1 MFINR
6 ISKQLLSAPE
16 LAPLLAEMREGHD
29 ATLGIAQ
36 SARPL
41 MLASLWA
48 EDPRPCLFIVSG
60 EEAADRAARALA
72 AWLGADVVCRYP
84 ERKDWPWAATT
95 IDDAVVGARAN
106 AVARL
111 AAGEKCLVVASARS
125 LLRRVP
131 PVDSGYFASATFAV
145 GDEVEFED
153 VGRLLV
159 GMGYTDRGDAG
170 EVDEPGAF
178 HVHGDAVDVFPAQAT
193 APVRIEFFGDE
204 VDRVRRMLPS
214 TGQTIGELEGVTV
227 SPCREMA
234 LTDATVD
241 RARRALYNRAQESSK
256 VAADLELIEAR
267 AADPTLDRYLVEL
280 YAAPR
285 APSTT
290 SAEKPS
296 WSSRSRVPSSTTA
309 CVRTTRSSRP
319 RATPTSRRTA
329 STPIRASSTSA
340 ASSACPSRPYSAR
353 ARAPRPSSRC
363 ASPASPGPTPSSSVA
378 CASS

>member
-16 LAPLLAEMREGHD
+16 LAPLLGEMREGHD

-60 EEAADRAARALA
+60 EEAADRASRALA

-84 ERKDWPWAATT
+84 ERRDWPWAATAV
-95 IDDAVVGARAN
+95 DDAVVGARAN

-131 PVDSGYFASATFAV
+131 PVDSGYFASCTFAV
-145 GDEVEFED
+145 GDQVEFED

-178 HVHGDAVDVFPAQAT
+178 HVHGDSVDIFPAQAT
-193 APVRIEFFGDE
+193 APVRVEFFGDE

-214 TGQTIGELEGVTV
+214 TGQTIGELESVTI
-227 SPCREMA
+227 SPCREIA
-234 LTDATVD
+234 LTDETVS
-241 RARRALYNRAQESSK
+241 RARRALFNRAQESSK

-267 AADPTLDRYLVEL
+267 AADPTLDRYLPEL
-280 YAAPR
+280 YGG
-285 APSTT
+285 
-290 SAEKPS
+290 SA
-296 WSSRSRVPSSTTA
+296 
-309 CVRTTRSSRP
+309 
-319 RATPTSRRTA
+319 
-329 STPIRASSTSA
+329 
-340 ASSACPSRPYSAR
+340 
-353 ARAPRPSSRC
+353 
-363 ASPASPGPTPSSSVA
+363 
-378 CASS
+378 